1 MNTKPLKA
9 LMLLLFI
16 TIAAGCGQSSP
27 DSVTISSTSHSLMK
41 ETIAKDPSTD
51 LFLLQD
57 RVYVRV
63 GEMGNK
69 AVQFGESLG
78 KIESNYTVGADLREG
93 MSTKLPVGTEIF
105 RLQGEESV
113 DEVLTEQNGDT
124 VIYRALAEG

>member
-1 MNTKPLKA
+1 MKATLLKA

-27 DSVTISSTSHSLMK
+27 ESVTISSTSHSLAK
-41 ETIAKDPSTD
+41 ETIAKDSSID

-78 KIESNYTVGADLREG
+78 KIESNYSVGADLREG

-113 DEVLTEQNGDT
+113 DEVITEHNGDT
-124 VIYRALAEG
+124 VIYRALVEG